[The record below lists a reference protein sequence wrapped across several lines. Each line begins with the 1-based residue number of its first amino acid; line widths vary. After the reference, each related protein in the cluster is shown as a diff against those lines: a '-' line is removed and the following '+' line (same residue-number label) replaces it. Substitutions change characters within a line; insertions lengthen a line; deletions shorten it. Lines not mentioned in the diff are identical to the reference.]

1 MFTALFVTRAIFDL
15 LLYLDKI
22 KTIKMMQLM
31 KNPNFDYLKHRKMW
45 VGISVACVV
54 VSLGTALYRGKS
66 GLSIDFVGGMQLA
79 YRCEAPQ
86 GDPDVGKVRNI
97 LADKGYTDCRVGY
110 KFAAVQGHR
119 LLELVLPSR
128 STDEADFDD
137 AAITQALTEGVPGVK
152 FTLVQTTSIGGL
164 IGARFQMQAMLAL
177 FLASLICIVYLA
189 FRFEFAYGVAAVV
202 AVLHDVIMA
211 AGFFLLT
218 GGLMSLT
225 TLAALLT
232 IMGFSLN
239 DTIVIFDRVR
249 EDLGLHK
256 GKSYVQII
264 NQAVNETMSR
274 TILTSL
280 TVWIVVWTLFLFGGG
295 AINDFALIMLV
306 GVVVGTYSTVF
317 IASAIVAAWHKG
329 PRVAQAK
336 VTPRVAEAE

>member
-1 MFTALFVTRAIFDL
+1 
-15 LLYLDKI
+15 
-22 KTIKMMQLM
+22 
-31 KNPNFDYLKHRKMW
+31 
-45 VGISVACVV
+45 
-54 VSLGTALYRGKS
+54 
-66 GLSIDFVGGMQLA
+66 
-79 YRCEAPQ
+79 
-86 GDPDVGKVRNI
+86 
-97 LADKGYTDCRVGY
+97 
-110 KFAAVQGHR
+110 
-119 LLELVLPSR
+119 
-128 STDEADFDD
+128 
-137 AAITQALTEGVPGVK
+137 
-152 FTLVQTTSIGGL
+152 
-164 IGARFQMQAMLAL
+164 
-177 FLASLICIVYLA
+177 
-189 FRFEFAYGVAAVV
+189 VV
-202 AVLHDVIMA
+202 AVLHDVIIA

-329 PRVAQAK
+329 PRVAEAK